1 MMLRRVFRSILLAL
15 CATVCANA
23 AAPASTGLGP
33 AQIDNVLNSAHAA
46 AGGAALDAFGATSA
60 SGTFS
65 QNGGAPASFDGVTDL
80 RDGYS
85 KSRVVIGPATLEQG
99 YDGTEWTYSNGA
111 LSIVSLPSF
120 VADAVTG
127 AYLSSNAYL
136 RADQRGT
143 VTSGRSDVL
152 DGRPAYVLHVQPVG
166 GNPADLYFDAATYR
180 LVKTVAQTAQG
191 ADTVVDS
198 DYQTVQG
205 VPIAMRSVE
214 TDPSGTTTVTTTT
227 HVQLS
232 TALPSGALA
241 RPPYISRGR
250 ISGRVSVPFRSSL
263 VGRVGHI
270 VVPVML
276 DGKMATLV
284 FDSGGGNFL
293 VPSAATRL
301 GLKTSGAMATGGAG
315 TTEQMSGFA
324 PVNVVNF
331 GGARLMQ
338 QNFLVTPLGFALLH
352 PRMGVAP
359 EGLIGYEYLANFRVI
374 VRYADRRLDVEPF
387 GAAPPPGGV
396 TLPFVSDSRHAYVK
410 ATIDGVDG
418 YYLLD
423 TGNAGGLVLNA
434 PFVAENHLFPNGGI
448 TYESPGGVGGGFSV
462 IAAMAKSFSLAGVT
476 FSDVPITIPQVTS
489 GFFATRGVAGNLGAG
504 ILSRYTLVFDFRAQT
519 VTFIPNRDVNRPF
532 LVDRAGLS
540 LNQSG
545 PSAFEVRQVVP
556 HSAAAEAG
564 IVAGDR
570 IVAFDGKLVK
580 SGYGTGDLSPLLVG
594 TRPFTLTIER
604 GGSTTTVRITPHA
617 LITTAQ

>member
-1 MMLRRVFRSILLAL
+1 MTLRSLCCSLLFAL
-15 CATVCANA
+15 GATLCANA
-23 AAPASTGLGP
+23 ASPGAPLDP
-33 AQIDNVLNSAHAA
+33 AQIDKILSAAHAA
-46 AGGAALDAFGATSA
+46 AGGATLDGYGALTA

-65 QNGGAPASFDGVTDL
+65 QNGGAPGSFDGVTDL

-99 YDGTEWTYSNGA
+99 YDGTQWSYANGA

-127 AYLSSNAYL
+127 SYLSRNAYF
-136 RADQRGT
+136 QPSERGT
-143 VTSGRSDVL
+143 VTSGHSDVL
-152 DGRPAYVLHVQPVG
+152 EGRPAYVVHVQPNG
-166 GNPADLYFDAATYR
+166 GNPADLYFDASTDR

-191 ADTVVDS
+191 TDTTVNS

-205 VPIAMRSVE
+205 VPVAMHSVE
-214 TDPSGTTTVTTTT
+214 TDPTGTTTITTT
-227 HVQLS
+227 VQARFS
-232 TALPSGALA
+232 AVIPSGALA
-241 RPPYISRGR
+241 RPPYVSRGHVAGR
-250 ISGRVSVPFRSSL
+250 ITVPFRSDA

-270 VVPVML
+270 VIPVSL
-276 DGKMATLV
+276 DGKIATLI

-293 VPSAATRL
+293 VPAGARRL
-301 GLKTSGAMATGGAG
+301 GLKTSGALATGGAG

-324 PVNVVNF
+324 PVALVNF
-331 GGARLMQ
+331 GGARLAQ
-338 QNFLVTPLGFALLH
+338 QNFLVTPLGYPLLH
-352 PRMGVAP
+352 PRIGVEP

-374 VRYADRRLDVEPF
+374 VRYADRQMDVEPF
-387 GAAPPPGGV
+387 DTAPPPGGV
-396 TLPFVSDSRHAYVK
+396 TLPFYSDSRHAFVK
-410 ATIDGVDG
+410 ATIDGIDG

-462 IAAMAKSFSLAGVT
+462 IAAAAKTFSLAGVT

-489 GFFATRGVAGNLGAG
+489 GFFATRGVAGNLGSG
-504 ILSRYTLVFDFRAQT
+504 ILSRFTLVFDYRAQT
-519 VTFIPNRDVNRPF
+519 VTFIPNTEVNRPF
-532 LVDRAGLS
+532 MRDRTGLS

-556 HSAAAEAG
+556 NSAAAQAG

-570 IVAFDGKLVK
+570 IVAFDGKLIK
-580 SGYGTGDLSPLLVG
+580 RGYGLGDLAPLLVG
-594 TRPFTLTIER
+594 KQSFTVTIER
-604 GGSTTTVRITPHA
+604 GAATTTVHITPHA